1 MKIGTK
7 AFGEIE
13 IPKDYIIHIKE
24 GLIGFEEIK
33 EYVLLDAGK
42 ESPFKW
48 LQSLKE
54 PDLAFVTIPPTAF
67 RLNYKLA
74 VDKNDLAAIG
84 LKDPKE
90 ATPLAI
96 CVIPHDDPSK
106 MTANLQAP
114 VIINSEKKIGKQVI
128 STNQKHTLRHYIIE
142 EMETSFKKETKEGGE
157 Q

>member
-54 PDLAFVTIPPTAF
+54 PDLAFVAIPPTAF
-67 RLNYKLA
+67 RLDYKLA
-74 VDKNDLAAIG
+74 VEERDLVAIG
-84 LKDPKE
+84 IEDPKE
-90 ATPLAI
+90 VTVLAI

-128 STNQKHTLRHYIIE
+128 STNQRHILRHYIIE
-142 EMETSFKKETKEGGE
+142 EMETSFKKEAKEGGG

>member
-7 AFGEIE
+7 AFGQIE
-13 IPKDYIIHIKE
+13 VPEDYIIRIKE

-54 PDLAFVTIPPTAF
+54 PDLAFVVIPPTAF
-67 RLNYKLA
+67 HLNYKLA
-74 VDKNDLAAIG
+74 VDKKDLEAIE

-90 ATPLAI
+90 ATALAI
-96 CVIPHDDPSK
+96 CVIPHEDPSK

-114 VIINSEKKIGKQVI
+114 VIINAEKKIGRQVI
-128 STNQKHTLRHYIIE
+128 STNQRHTLRHYIIE
-142 EMETSFKKETKEGGE
+142 EMEASFKKETEEGGGK
-157 Q
+157 

>member
-13 IPKDYIIHIKE
+13 ITEDYIIRIEE
-24 GLIGFEEIK
+24 GLIGFEKIK
-33 EYVLLDAGK
+33 EYVLLDVGK
-42 ESPFKW
+42 NSPFKW

-54 PDLAFVTIPPTAF
+54 PGLAFVVIPPTAF
-67 RLNYKLA
+67 RLDYKLA
-74 VDKNDLAAIG
+74 VDKKDLEDIG

-128 STNQKHTLRHYIIE
+128 STNQKHVLRHYIIE
-142 EMETSFKKETKEGGE
+142 EMKTSFKEQTKEGGE
-157 Q
+157 